1 MGCSCKHSEAI
12 IREYKEQIENLRN
25 LFIKRMT
32 IDSETNDRRKSDYN
46 QAIFYDCGDGE
57 YKQVFIETTM
67 DMVLDCF
74 DNSVKDWR
82 RSFCDV
88 DNCNRRK

>member
-1 MGCSCKHSEAI
+1 
-12 IREYKEQIENLRN
+12 
-25 LFIKRMT
+25 MT
-32 IDSETNDRRKSDYN
+32 IDSETNDRRKSGYN